1 MWTVVGLHLL
11 ASALRFATTCFLVHR
26 KAAPL
31 MVMGLLFV
39 GAELWILGSIAT
51 APQLLST
58 GSFDFATTYAPFA
71 CIYLQLWARLVWGL
85 GNFIAALVIWVD
97 EVRHIVSPK
106 TFGERRLKLAAISS
120 FAMCLAASVATA
132 QPHSDSCTNISIGMR
147 VWLSIMCALLCSVW
161 VIKIFQMRA
170 VNIKFFHN
178 QLHALAIISIP
189 CVWSLVV
196 PNSTETM
203 TVIQWVLLEM
213 SCAAI
218 LPVLFRHG
226 LNVQVN
232 AAAEALSI
240 QSHDLEPWEQL
251 KANTLLCNRFHHFV
265 KGHVS
270 FDMDGMLFSKADMLN
285 IIKCIRSGCDS
296 VPVLGPVYAMILP
309 GLKVNKTACT
319 EAGQFLMK
327 KYTNMLFLHFVQSA
341 EYQQY
346 SSSIT
351 NTVYNGQAIRET
363 GVDQQ
368 ALPRSLDEEKV
379 VFDIEDP

>member
-1 MWTVVGLHLL
+1 M
-11 ASALRFATTCFLVHR
+11 
-26 KAAPL
+26 
-31 MVMGLLFV
+31 
-39 GAELWILGSIAT
+39 I
-51 APQLLST
+51 
-58 GSFDFATTYAPFA
+58 
-71 CIYLQLWARLVWGL
+71 
-85 GNFIAALVIWVD
+85 
-97 EVRHIVSPK
+97 
-106 TFGERRLKLAAISS
+106 
-120 FAMCLAASVATA
+120 
-132 QPHSDSCTNISIGMR
+132 R
-147 VWLSIMCALLCSVW
+147 VNV
-161 VIKIFQMRA
+161 
-170 VNIKFFHN
+170 KFFHN
-178 QLHALAIISIP
+178 QLYALAIISIP

-196 PNSTETM
+196 PNNTETM

-265 KGHVS
+265 KGRVS

-296 VPVLGPVYAMILP
+296 VPVLGPVYSMILP

-351 NTVYNGQAIRET
+351 NVVYNGQAIRET

-368 ALPRSLDEEKV
+368 ALLRSLDEEKV